1 MRILPVL
8 LLSVFFLKY
17 VRSDVVFTQSGPE
30 IKKPGESFKIS
41 CKASGYTYTDYN
53 INWIRQSP
61 VKGFEWLGYITSR
74 YSTGY
79 ADAVKG
85 KMTFTRDNSNSMAY
99 LQMSNPT
106 SEDTAVY
113 YCARYAQ

>member
-1 MRILPVL
+1 LILCLV
-8 LLSVFFLKY
+8 SD
-17 VRSDVVFTQSGPE
+17 VRSDVVLTQSGPE

-41 CKASGYTYTDYN
+41 CKSSGFTFTDYSM
-53 INWIRQSP
+53 NWIRQTP
-61 VKGFEWLGYITSR
+61 EKGFEWLGYINNALN
-74 YSTGY
+74 TGY
-79 ADAVKG
+79 ADSVKG
-85 KMTFTRDNSNSMAY
+85 KITLTRDNSNSITY